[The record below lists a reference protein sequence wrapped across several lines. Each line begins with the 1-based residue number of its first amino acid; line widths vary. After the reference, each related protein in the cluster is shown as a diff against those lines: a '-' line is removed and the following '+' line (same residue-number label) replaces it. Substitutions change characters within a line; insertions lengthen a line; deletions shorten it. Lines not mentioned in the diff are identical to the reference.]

1 MTIRTARW
9 NGRIFKRCV
18 IVVTMLNRDGKRMGN
33 ETFDELD
40 RMVGDCPRVVLTI
53 HEDFAVV
60 WHGKELYVSNDKHR
74 TYEWL
79 ENYLKG

>member
-1 MTIRTARW
+1 
-9 NGRIFKRCV
+9 
-18 IVVTMLNRDGKRMGN
+18 MGN

-40 RMVGDCPRVVLTI
+40 RMVGDCPRVVMTI